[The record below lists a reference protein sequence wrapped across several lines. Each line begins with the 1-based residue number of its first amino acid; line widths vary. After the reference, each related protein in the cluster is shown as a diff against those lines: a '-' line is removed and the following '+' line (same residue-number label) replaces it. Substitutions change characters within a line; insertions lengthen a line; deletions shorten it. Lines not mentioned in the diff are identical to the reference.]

1 MMFFNFLQSLEV
13 KFEFEFCFQTG
24 KSLTAKGMEVLERVG
39 KETMDLLIEETGLQ
53 VENNSEGE
61 VDHSHIDEEQ
71 LEEEDVTFD
80 RCFYIYGGPDQ
91 LEVPPL
97 PTLFLLC

>member
-1 MMFFNFLQSLEV
+1 MILFNFLQSLEV
-13 KFEFEFCFQTG
+13 KFEFKFCFQTG
-24 KSLTAKGMEVLERVG
+24 KSFTAKGIEVLERVG

-61 VDHSHIDEEQ
+61 VDHPDFDEEQ
-71 LEEEDVTFD
+71 LEEDVTFD

-91 LEVPPL
+91 LEVPP